1 MAGAVLRDVAFAV
14 LVVVADAAEMREKLA
29 GGDGRV
35 FLGEGGAIFL
45 HGSVKIELA
54 AFDSCRMATAVMG
67 FEIEPRR
74 YSVEEVAGVK
84 SSRSDMPKPA
94 DQMGRPFCTTAAET
108 PGTLLAV
115 MKAEAVFSI
124 WARFSLLSRF
134 SWARRP
140 ALAANAQARARSRSE
155 EIVRTCL
162 KVELFAGMAAPPA
175 RVYCRSRV

>member
-1 MAGAVLRDVAFAV
+1 
-14 LVVVADAAEMREKLA
+14 
-29 GGDGRV
+29 
-35 FLGEGGAIFL
+35 L

-84 SSRSDMPKPA
+84 SLRSDMPKPA
-94 DQMGRPFCTTAAET
+94 DQMGWPFCTTATET

-115 MKAEAVFSI
+115 MKAEAAFSI
-124 WARFSLLSRF
+124 WARFSLLSPF

-140 ALAANAQARARSRSE
+140 ALAANAQARARSGSE
-155 EIVRTCL
+155 EIFRTCL
-162 KVELFAGMAAPPA
+162 KTERLFAGLAAPPA
-175 RVYCRSRV
+175 RVYRRSRV

>member
-1 MAGAVLRDVAFAV
+1 MPPRCARSWREVMGESFWGKEGQYFCTGASRSSLPRS
-14 LVVVADAAEMREKLA
+14 K
-29 GGDGRV
+29 
-35 FLGEGGAIFL
+35 
-45 HGSVKIELA
+45 
-54 AFDSCRMATAVMG
+54 SCRMATAVMG

-74 YSVEEVAGVK
+74 YSVEEIAGVK

-94 DQMGRPFCTTAAET
+94 DQMGWPFCTTAAET
-108 PGTLLAV
+108 PGTLLVV
-115 MKAEAVFSI
+115 MKAETAFSL

-162 KVELFAGMAAPPA
+162 KTERLFAGMAAPPA
-175 RVYCRSRV
+175 RVYRRSRV